1 VSITIYPVLYSGL
14 LDSPLLDECGAK
26 LMSLDQEQSPTGLAL
41 PTATALQPAAS
52 AGSALMTL
60 PQDVTATS
68 KSSAVGKPCYAAT
81 WLSLLPQLLP
91 GMGPNTS
98 LVLPAP

>member
-26 LMSLDQEQSPTGLAL
+26 LMTRSLDREHRPTGLAV
-41 PTATALQPAAS
+41 PTAAALQPAAL

-68 KSSAVGKPCYAAT
+68 ESAAVGRTSSAAT
-81 WLSLLPQLLP
+81 
-91 GMGPNTS
+91 
-98 LVLPAP
+98 